1 MHAVVALVGRPNVG
15 KSTLFNRMTRS
26 SAAIVDDIPG
36 VTRDRHQGTVRWDEA
51 AFTLVDTGG
60 FLAQD
65 SDDFAEK
72 IRFQVD
78 QAIAEADALV
88 LILDGKYGLSPFD
101 RELIDRLRPSRKP
114 VYYAVNKIDGP
125 EQEDLL
131 YEFYQLGVD
140 NLFPVSAAHG
150 YGVGDLLTDLVAHLP
165 RPRKSAAQAQAPIRL
180 AVVGRPNVGKSSLIN
195 RILGQERLLVSDQP
209 GTTRDAV
216 DVAARIQDREYLF
229 IDTAG
234 IRRKGRVRQKL
245 EKFSVMKALKSLA
258 RCDVALIVIDGHEG
272 LTDQDL
278 TVAGY
283 AADRGC
289 ACVIL
294 INKWDLVAP
303 EEMLPQRFIADV
315 KARAGFLNFAPM
327 LTVSALSGKRVQ
339 KIFPM
344 VNQVYDQYATR
355 VETGPL
361 NRILEQA
368 TAYNE
373 PSIFRGR
380 RLKFY
385 YITQVRSH
393 PPTFVCF
400 VNRPEGVH
408 FSYKRYLIN
417 QLRAGTGL
425 DQIPLRLKFR
435 QRGGRPKT

>member
-1 MHAVVALVGRPNVG
+1 MAAVVAIVGRPNVG

-26 SAAIVDDIPG
+26 SAAIVDNIPG
-36 VTRDRHQGTVRWDEA
+36 VTRDRHYGTVRWDDI

-60 FLAQD
+60 FLARD
-65 SDDFAEK
+65 SDTFAEK
-72 IRFQVD
+72 IRYQVD
-78 QAIAEADALV
+78 QAIVEADAVILV
-88 LILDGKYGLSPFD
+88 LDGKHGLSPFD
-101 RELIDRLRPSRKP
+101 HELIQRLRPSVKP
-114 VYYAVNKIDGP
+114 VYYAVNKIDGL

-140 NLFPVSAAHG
+140 NLLPVSAAHG
-150 YGVGDLLTDLVAHLP
+150 YGVGDLLTDLVGRLP
-165 RPRKSAAQAQAPIRL
+165 HSESEDKNDRPIRL

-216 DVAARIQDREYLF
+216 DVAVRANDREYLF

-234 IRRKGRVRQKL
+234 IRRKGRVKQKL

-258 RCDVALIVIDGHEG
+258 RCDVALIVIDGDEG

-283 AADRGC
+283 AAERGC

-294 INKWDLVAP
+294 INKWDLVSS
-303 EEMLPQRFIADV
+303 EDILPHRFIADV
-315 KARAGFLNFAPM
+315 RDRAGFLNFAPM
-327 LTVSALSGKRVQ
+327 LTISALTGRRVKRV
-339 KIFPM
+339 FPL
-344 VNQVYDQYATR
+344 VDKVYEQYATR

-361 NRILEQA
+361 NRVLERA

-373 PSIFRGR
+373 PPMVKGR

-385 YITQVRSH
+385 YITQVRSR

-400 VNRPEGVH
+400 VNRPAGVH
-408 FSYKRYLIN
+408 FSYKRYLLN

-435 QRGGRPKT
+435 QRGKRPRK